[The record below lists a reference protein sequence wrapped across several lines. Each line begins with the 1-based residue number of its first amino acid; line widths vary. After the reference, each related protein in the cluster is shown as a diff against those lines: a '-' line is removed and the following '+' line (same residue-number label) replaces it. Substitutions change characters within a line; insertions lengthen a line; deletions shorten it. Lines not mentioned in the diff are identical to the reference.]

1 MYFNY
6 NGTAIHYQQFGKPSS
21 CPTLLLHGWGR
32 SSEDFKG
39 IVSHFSERNFIVIDF
54 PPFGKSDSDIEGWTI
69 FTYAQMV
76 ISLCEHLGITKFDV
90 LGHSFGGRIA
100 ILLCAVNRAHVHS
113 CILTGSAGMKPKRNL
128 KYLVK
133 ICKYK
138 IYKKLGKDTSAMGS
152 ADYKALSPQLKKT
165 FVNIVQTNLE
175 AFAKT
180 IYTKTLLIW
189 GKKDDQTPLYMAKR
203 LEKYLKNCK
212 LEFIENGGHFAFLE
226 YPMQFYRHLKQFW
239 EEE

>member
-1 MYFNY
+1 MKVTINEEIKKILPSFNVIAY
-6 NGTAIHYQQFGKPSS
+6 TMDVENKTTSEATTFIEQVVLENKDIYTLEQIIKESKILESRNG
-21 CPTLLLHGWGR
+21 
-32 SSEDFKG
+32 
-39 IVSHFSERNFIVIDF
+39 
-54 PPFGKSDSDIEGWTI
+54 
-69 FTYAQMV
+69 
-76 ISLCEHLGITKFDV
+76 
-90 LGHSFGGRIA
+90 
-100 ILLCAVNRAHVHS
+100 
-113 CILTGSAGMKPKRNL
+113 
-128 KYLVK
+128 
-133 ICKYK
+133 
-138 IYKKLGKDTSAMGS
+138 YKKLGKDTSAMGS